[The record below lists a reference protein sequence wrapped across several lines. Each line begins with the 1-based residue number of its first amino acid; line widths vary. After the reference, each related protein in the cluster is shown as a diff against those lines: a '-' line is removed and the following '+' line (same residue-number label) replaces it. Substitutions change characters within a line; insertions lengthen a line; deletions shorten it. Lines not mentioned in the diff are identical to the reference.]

1 MRLTKF
7 DIAALLEICVALPAG
22 ILIMI
27 IAQNHLGWSD
37 GVCAFVLMIAFY
49 GIHLF
54 LTLTTFFHNYKK
66 ENKI

>member
-1 MRLTKF
+1 MKLTKF

-37 GVCAFVLMIAFY
+37 GACALVLMIAFY
-49 GIHLF
+49 CVHLF
-54 LTLTTFFHNYKK
+54 FTLTTFFRNYKREK
-66 ENKI
+66 